1 MSLNLIRNNSSS
13 PFRLQRSMVDQG
25 GEGGAYESGGYTGK
39 SEYSDGGLA
48 ESISTFGT
56 VVGAGLSSRTAG
68 DKNKANIKKADRLEA
83 REAKTKVKKE
93 NALKSGNTDKAAR
106 MEKIETRVETRK
118 DKTKAEIKKYEES
131 QKPTTKSDITAPVE
145 KTKAPPVIP
154 SAVTEKTVTD
164 RTMST
169 ASGDDNLVDP
179 NEENKYMISPVKQV
193 VKKTPIVSDMIGMPG
208 TAFRRKVEA
217 EIKEKSN
224 KEKLLPKFTSTKQNK
239 KEDIKAPT
247 TKTKKR

>member
-13 PFRLQRSMVDQG
+13 PFLLQRSMVNQG

-39 SEYSDGGLA
+39 SEYSDGGIA
-48 ESISTFGT
+48 KFISTFGT

-154 SAVTEKTVTD
+154 SAAAEKTVED
-164 RTMST
+164 RESST
-169 ASGDDNLVDP
+169 TTGNDNLVDP
-179 NEENKYMISPVKQV
+179 N
-193 VKKTPIVSDMIGMPG
+193 KKD
-208 TAFRRKVEA
+208 
-217 EIKEKSN
+217 KE
-224 KEKLLPKFTSTKQNK
+224 
-239 KEDIKAPT
+239 
-247 TKTKKR
+247 